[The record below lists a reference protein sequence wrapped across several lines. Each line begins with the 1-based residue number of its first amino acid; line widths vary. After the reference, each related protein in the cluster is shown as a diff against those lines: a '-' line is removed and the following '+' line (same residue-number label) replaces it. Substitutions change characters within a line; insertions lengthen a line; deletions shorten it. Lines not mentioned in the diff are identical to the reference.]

1 MENRVEKA
9 VELFGKGYNCS
20 QAVFCAFA
28 DKFGIDNETALRLSI
43 GFGGG
48 FGRLREVCGA
58 FSGCTLLIGLADGT
72 NLEDAAEAKKEVYK
86 KVREIKEEFEK
97 RNECSFICRDLLGM
111 QGPSESHIPAE
122 RNAVYKA
129 TRPCE
134 EIVRNAA
141 IIMDEYLK
149 EK

>member
-9 VELFGKGYNCS
+9 AELFNAGYNCS

-28 DKFGIDNETALRLSI
+28 DKFGIDEKTAMKISL

-58 FSGCTLLIGLADGT
+58 FSACTMLAGLANKSDL
-72 NLEDAAEAKKEVYK
+72 NDAAQAKKDAYE
-86 KVREIKEEFEK
+86 EIRKLKDEFEK
-97 RNECSFICRDLLGM
+97 RNGGSFICRDLLGLS
-111 QGPSESHIPAE
+111 GPSESPVPEARTEH
-122 RNAVYKA
+122 YKK

-134 EIVRNAA
+134 EIVKEAA
-141 IIMDEYLK
+141 RIMEEYLK
-149 EK
+149 

>member
-1 MENRVEKA
+1 MGNRTEKA

-28 DKFGIDNETALRLSI
+28 DKFGIDDETAKRLSI

-58 FSGCTLLIGLADGT
+58 FSGCTLLIGLADDT
-72 NLEDAAEAKKEVYK
+72 DLSDAAEAKKEVYK

-111 QGPSESHIPAE
+111 DGPSDSHVPAE
-122 RNAVYKA
+122 RNEHYKN

-141 IIMDEYLK
+141 MIMEEYLK
-149 EK
+149 

>member
-20 QAVFCAFA
+20 QAVFCAFS
-28 DKFGIDNETALRLSI
+28 DKFGIDDETAMRLSS

-58 FSGCTLLIGLADGT
+58 FSGCTLLVGLAD
-72 NLEDAAEAKKEVYK
+72 NSDLSDASESKKQVYAKI
-86 KVREIKEEFEK
+86 REIKEEFEK
-97 RNECSFICRDLLGM
+97 RNGGSIICRELLEM
-111 QGPSESHIPAE
+111 EGPSESHVPEE
-122 RNAVYKA
+122 RTEHYKK

-134 EIVRNAA
+134 EIVRQAA

-149 EK
+149 

>member
-9 VELFGKGYNCS
+9 VELFEKGYNCS

-28 DKFGIDNETALRLSI
+28 DKFGIDDETAKKLSI

-58 FSGCTLLIGLADGT
+58 FSGCTLLIGLASKTDIE
-72 NLEDAAEAKKEVYK
+72 NAAEAKTDVYKEV
-86 KVREIKEEFEK
+86 RDIKEEFEK
-97 RNECSFICRDLLGM
+97 RNVGSIICRDLLGM
-111 QGPSESHIPAE
+111 NGPSESHVPEE
-122 RNAVYKA
+122 RTEHYKK

-134 EIVRNAA
+134 EIVRQAA
-141 IIMDEYLK
+141 IIMEEYLK
-149 EK
+149 

>member
-28 DKFGIDNETALRLSI
+28 DKFGIDDETAMRLSI

-58 FSGCTLLIGLADGT
+58 FSGCTLLIGLASKTD
-72 NLEDAAEAKKEVYK
+72 LEKADEAKKEVYK
-86 KVREIKEEFEK
+86 TVREIKEEFEK

-111 QGPSESHIPAE
+111 DGPSESHVPAVRDE
-122 RNAVYKA
+122 TYKK

-141 IIMDEYLK
+141 MIMDEYLK
-149 EK
+149 

>member
-1 MENRVEKA
+1 MGQRADKA

-28 DKFGIDNETALRLSI
+28 DKFGFDEETAMRISI

-58 FSGCTLLIGLADGT
+58 FSACTMLAGLADKSD
-72 NLEDAAEAKKEVYK
+72 LKDASNAKAEAYKEI
-86 KVREIKEEFEK
+86 RFLKEEFEK
-97 RNECSFICRDLLGM
+97 RNGCSFICRDLLGLS
-111 QGPSESHIPAE
+111 GPSESHVPEE
-122 RNAVYKA
+122 RTEHYKK

-134 EIVRNAA
+134 EIVRDAA
-141 IIMDEYLK
+141 LIMEEYLK
-149 EK
+149 

>member
-9 VELFGKGYNCS
+9 VELFNAGYNCS

-28 DKFGIDNETALRLSI
+28 DKFDIDEETAKKLSV

-58 FSGCTLLIGLADGT
+58 FSGCTMLAGLASKSDL
-72 NLEDAAEAKKEVYK
+72 NDAAQSKKDVYEQ
-86 KVREIKEEFEK
+86 VRILKDEFEK
-97 RNECSFICRDLLGM
+97 RNGGSIICRELLGLS
-111 QGPSESHIPAE
+111 GPSESHVPEE
-122 RNAVYKA
+122 RTEHYKK

-134 EIVRNAA
+134 EIVKEAA
-141 IIMDEYLK
+141 KIMDEYLK
-149 EK
+149 

>member
-28 DKFGIDNETALRLSI
+28 DKFGIDDETALKLSI

-58 FSGCTLLIGLADGT
+58 FSGCTLLIGLASSAD
-72 NLEDAAEAKKEVYK
+72 LDDAAAAKAEVYK

-97 RNECSFICRDLLGM
+97 RNGCSFICRDLLEM
-111 QGPSESHIPAE
+111 EGPSESHVPAE
-122 RNAVYKA
+122 RNEHYKK

-134 EIVRNAA
+134 DIVRNAA
-141 IIMDEYLK
+141 MIMEEYLK
-149 EK
+149 

>member
-20 QAVFCAFA
+20 QAVFCAFS
-28 DKFGIDNETALRLSI
+28 DKFGIDDETALKLSI

-58 FSGCTLLIGLADGT
+58 FSGCTLILGLASDT
-72 NLEDAAEAKKEVYK
+72 DLDDASEAKKDVYK

-97 RNECSFICRDLLGM
+97 RNGSIICRELLDM
-111 QGPSESHIPAE
+111 QGPSESHVPEE
-122 RNAVYKA
+122 RTEHYKA

-134 EIVRNAA
+134 EIVRQAA
-141 IIMDEYLK
+141 MIMDEYLK
-149 EK
+149 

>member
-28 DKFGIDNETALRLSI
+28 DKFGIDEETALKLSI

-58 FSGCTLLIGLADGT
+58 FSGCTLLTGLASDCDVDKA
-72 NLEDAAEAKKEVYK
+72 EEAKTEVYK
-86 KVREIKEEFEK
+86 RVREIKDEFEK
-97 RNECSFICRDLLGM
+97 RNGGSIICRDLLEM
-111 QGPSESHIPAE
+111 EGPSESHIPAE
-122 RNAVYKA
+122 RNENYKK

-134 EIVRNAA
+134 EIVRQAA

-149 EK
+149 